1 MASYSY
7 FQNFLERQI
16 YIDLVFAV
24 QTLYREFPMLDR
36 QVIEQIEDRLTSF
49 YENNGNSRIKPRTIC
64 AVLVYH
70 YGNKVAITMS
80 QTCKVFDI
88 NITWFRK
95 KRKDYLQKLGIDTQN
110 QVLNQFQYSEWR
122 LYTSLRLSEHSLPN
136 SDKKQGNAFQL
147 NKNKGLEK

>member
-1 MASYSY
+1 MANYTY

-24 QTLYREFPMLDR
+24 QTLYREFPMLDKT
-36 QVIEQIEDRLTSF
+36 VISQIEDRLISF
-49 YENNGNSRIKPRTIC
+49 YENNTNSKIKPRTIC

-70 YGNKVAITMS
+70 FANKVAITMS

-95 KRKDYLQKLGIDTQN
+95 KRKDYLQKLGIDAQDPG
-110 QVLNQFQYSEWR
+110 LNQFQYSEWR
-122 LYTSLRLSEHSLPN
+122 LFTSLRNTENTIHQRG
-136 SDKKQGNAFQL
+136 K
-147 NKNKGLEK
+147 E

>member
-1 MASYSY
+1 MANYTY

-24 QTLYREFPMLDR
+24 QKLYREFPMLDSN
-36 QVIEQIEDRLTSF
+36 VINEIEDRLISF
-49 YENNGNSRIKPRTIC
+49 YENNTNSKIKPRTIC

-70 YGNKVAITMS
+70 FANRVAITMS
-80 QTCKVFDI
+80 QTCRVFDI

-110 QVLNQFQYSEWR
+110 QFSNQFQYSEWR
-122 LYTSLRLSEHSLPN
+122 LFTTLRIAEEDSQQ
-136 SDKKQGNAFQL
+136 DGKK
-147 NKNKGLEK
+147 

>member
-24 QTLYREFPMLDR
+24 QTLYREFPKLDR
-36 QVIEQIEDRLTSF
+36 TMLQQIEDKLISF
-49 YENNGNSRIKPRTIC
+49 YENNTNSRIKPRTVC

-70 YGNKVAITMS
+70 YANKVAITMS

-95 KRKDYLQKLGIDTQN
+95 KRKDYLQKLGIDSQN
-110 QVLNQFQYSEWR
+110 QVLNQFQFSEWR
-122 LYTSLRLSEHSLPN
+122 LYTSLRLSDDSLQNP
-136 SDKKQGNAFQL
+136 DK
-147 NKNKGLEK
+147 

>member
-1 MASYSY
+1 MANYTY

-36 QVIEQIEDRLTSF
+36 KVIDEIEDRLISF
-49 YENNGNSRIKPRTIC
+49 YETNPNSKIKPRTIC

-70 YGNKVAITMS
+70 FGNRVAITMS

-110 QVLNQFQYSEWR
+110 QFSSQFQYSEWR
-122 LYTSLRLSEHSLPN
+122 LFTTLKFVEDDSQQ
-136 SDKKQGNAFQL
+136 DGKK
-147 NKNKGLEK
+147 

>member
-36 QVIEQIEDRLTSF
+36 TVLEQIEDKLISF
-49 YENNGNSRIKPRTIC
+49 YENNNNSRIKPRTIC

-70 YGNKVAITMS
+70 YANKVAITMS

-95 KRKDYLQKLGIDTQN
+95 KRKDYLQKLGIDSQS

-122 LYTSLRLSEHSLPN
+122 LYTSFRLPENSLQN
-136 SDKKQGNAFQL
+136 SDKK
-147 NKNKGLEK
+147 

>member
-1 MASYSY
+1 MANYTY
-7 FQNFLERQI
+7 FQNFLERPI

-36 QVIEQIEDRLTSF
+36 EAIDEIEDKLISF
-49 YENNGNSRIKPRTIC
+49 YENNANSRIKPRTIC

-70 YGNKVAITMS
+70 YANKVAVTMN

-95 KRKDYLQKLGIDTQN
+95 KRKDYLQKLGVDNQN
-110 QVLNQFQYSEWR
+110 QFQNQFQYSEWR
-122 LYTSLRLSEHSLPN
+122 LFTSLKLSEKREN
-136 SDKKQGNAFQL
+136 NR
-147 NKNKGLEK
+147 N